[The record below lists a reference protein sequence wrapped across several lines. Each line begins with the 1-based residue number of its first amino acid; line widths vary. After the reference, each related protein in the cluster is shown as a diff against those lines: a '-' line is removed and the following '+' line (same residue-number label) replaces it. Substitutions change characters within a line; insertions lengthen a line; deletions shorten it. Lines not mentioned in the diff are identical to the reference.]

1 MKRKYY
7 HASPK
12 RHKPGEVLVGQ
23 SCGWSSSVPVV
34 FMTQSPI
41 PHYTIFDEAVE
52 DNWFIY
58 RVIPTSKVKIGRCWD
73 EALSESVEIVKC
85 VGRAREFA
93 KHSNKMGSKVFYKWI
108 QQYWSHQQG
117 STKF

>member
-23 SCGWSSSVPVV
+23 SCGWSSNTPVV
-34 FMTQSPI
+34 FMNQSPT
-41 PHYTIFDEAVE
+41 PHYTIFHEAVE
-52 DNWFIY
+52 GNWFIY
-58 RVIPTSKVKIGRCWD
+58 RVIPTSKVKIGKCWD
-73 EALSESVEIVKC
+73 EALAESVEVVKC

-93 KHSNKMGSKVFYKWI
+93 KRGSRLGSRVFYKNI
-108 QQYWSHQQG
+108 SYW
-117 STKF
+117 TKR